1 MVFAIIGYVAYLI
14 IFGLINIAVVYHVW
28 RYSYPND
35 ASRPALGVY
44 LLIIGIIIIGTFI
57 LVGII

>member
-1 MVFAIIGYVAYLI
+1 MIFAVLGYILYLI

-44 LLIIGIIIIGTFI
+44 LIIIGIIIVSTFI
-57 LVGII
+57 LVGVI